1 MTNNITERC
10 KALVESVKLLSNMEN
25 EEIFKMIYKYNSIYT
40 RNNNGIFV
48 NLSWLS
54 EELLEKLELYV
65 KFCNRSHNE
74 IKKYESICD
83 VLNLKL
89 HETSAN
95 NKIEIKKEKEKE
107 KDKEKEKERDKI
119 EMENKIDEQGEAFDE
134 CQENDMNNNKIS
146 SSMRFSLFKKK
157 FAKQYNLNYQSYI
170 NNLLYEQYSISI

>member
-107 KDKEKEKERDKI
+107 KEKERDKI

-146 SSMRFSLFKKK
+146 SSMRFSLLKKR